1 MPQSRLEHSHSGNKQ
16 RRSPVL
22 FWVKKHIRKKKANYD
37 KLVALEK
44 ENMEKERIIV
54 YPYIPNSTPA
64 VKEQMLKEVEA
75 KGAEDFFKDIPKKLR
90 LKKNVNL
97 PKPLL
102 SEYSLRR
109 NIEGILS
116 KNKTCQEYLNF
127 LGAGCWQH
135 YVPAVCDEVNQRAEF
150 LTAYAGEP
158 YEDHGRFQALFEY
171 ASMMGEL
178 LNMDVVNVPTYDWM
192 QAAATSIRM
201 ASRITGRPEVFVSR
215 TTGTDELSKIK
226 DYCKPD
232 IEVKL
237 LDYDLETG
245 QLNLNSLKARISPKT
260 AAVYFKNPSYL
271 GSIEAHG
278 DEISKI
284 AHDNGS
290 LCIVGVDPISLGIL
304 VPPIEY
310 GADIVCG
317 DLQPLGIHMQFG
329 GGHAGFI
336 ATRDEEKYVMEYPS
350 RLFGIA
356 PTSVE
361 GEYGFGDVAYKRTSF
376 ALREEGKEF
385 VGTAAALW
393 GLTAGVYLALMGPQ
407 GMREV
412 GEGIMLRSHYAM
424 SQISKVEGVKCP
436 VFKSSHFKEFVVNFD
451 GTGKTVAEINKAL
464 LKRKIFG
471 GKDLTKEFPELGNS
485 SLCCIT
491 EIRTKYEI
499 DRLVSALEEAIK

>member
-1 MPQSRLEHSHSGNKQ
+1 VS
-16 RRSPVL
+16 
-22 FWVKKHIRKKKANYD
+22 KKKPT
-37 KLVALEK
+37 
-44 ENMEKERIIV
+44 V
-54 YPYIPNSTPA
+54 YPYIPNSVPT
-64 VKEQMLKEVEA
+64 VKDQMLKEVEA
-75 KGAEDFFKDIPKKLR
+75 KSVEDFFEDIPEKLR
-90 LKKNVNL
+90 LKDMNL

-109 NIEGILS
+109 HVEEILS
-116 KNKTCQEYLNF
+116 KNKTCKEYLNF

-135 YVPAVCDEVNQRAEF
+135 YVPAICDEVNQRSEF

-192 QAAATSIRM
+192 QAAATSLRM
-201 ASRITGRPEVFVSR
+201 ASRITGRREVLISR
-215 TTGTDELSKIK
+215 TISADELSKIK
-226 DYCKPD
+226 DYCKPQ

-237 LDYDLETG
+237 LDYDPETG
-245 QLNLNSLKARISPKT
+245 QLDFDSLKAKISSKT

-271 GSIEAHG
+271 GFIEAHG

-284 AHDNGS
+284 AHEHGALS
-290 LCIVGVDPISLGIL
+290 VVGVDPISLGIL
-304 VPPIEY
+304 TPPIEY

-317 DLQPLGIHMQFG
+317 DIQPLGMHMQFG

-336 ATRDEEKYVMEYPS
+336 ATRDEERYVMEYPS

-361 GEYGFGDVAYKRTSF
+361 GEYGFGDVAFGRTSF
-376 ALREEGKEF
+376 VLREEAKEF

-393 GLTAGVYLALMGPQ
+393 GITAGVYLALMGPQ
-407 GMREV
+407 GMREI

-424 SQISKVEGVKCP
+424 LQISKLKGVKCP
-436 VFKSSHFKEFVVNFD
+436 VFKSPHFKEFVVNFD
-451 GTGKTVAEINKAL
+451 DTGKTVAEINRAL
-464 LKRKIFG
+464 LECKIFG

-485 SLCCIT
+485 ALYCIT
-491 EIRTKYEI
+491 EVHTKNDI
-499 DRLVSALEEAIK
+499 DRLVNALKEVVE